1 MFTRSA
7 DQRCNWH
14 SLLGTLIVLSRI
26 GSAIAGAT
34 DPSILQTL
42 RAGHPRLMWD
52 ADTIRQVK
60 EDIESDPLAKGWEAN
75 LITQADAILKAPPV
89 ERVLIGPR
97 LLDKSRTA
105 LYRITT
111 LAGLYRLTG
120 DRRYADRAKKE
131 LLAVAAF
138 SDWHPPH
145 FLDVAEMTNAV
156 ALGYDW
162 LYDDLSPVERT
173 TLRRAIVSKGLEPG
187 LAIYAAK
194 SGWHTATYNWNQV
207 CNGGMTVGALAI
219 ADEEPDISAKVIAAG
234 RESIPR
240 AMAGFAPDGGWPE
253 GPGYWNYATQYN
265 VYYLAALRTAL
276 GTDFG
281 FDKSPGFADTGNFR
295 IQFEG
300 SSGHVFNFADAGAE
314 IGGAPQMFWLAR
326 TFNRPAYDAAE
337 RRDAAA
343 KPSIFNLIWF
353 NKQFSSPVAAAAL
366 NQEPASQWFKGV
378 QVAFLRA
385 GGAVDG
391 GDRNGPAVTFVG
403 FKGGNNKANHSH
415 LDLGTFVLDA
425 MGQRW
430 AISMGPDN
438 YNLPGY
444 FGKQRWDYYRLR
456 TEGQNTLTID
466 GKNQSLD
473 GQAQMVAFGDNP
485 DHPFAVADLSDGYRT
500 KCDHV
505 IRGIALDKSGQI
517 LVQDEIQ
524 AGKPVDIIWHFH
536 TDATV
541 KTSDT
546 TATLTQPAAG
556 GKGTVTLNARILSP
570 ADAKFDLLSASPP
583 PPQRP
588 APKTS
593 DLTIRLAEK
602 TEDARIVVVFST
614 SDAKSIKADVRPLAE
629 WAGQPAEK

>member
-1 MFTRSA
+1 M
-7 DQRCNWH
+7 
-14 SLLGTLIVLSRI
+14 VLSPI
-26 GSAIAGAT
+26 KPVIAAPS
-34 DPSILQTL
+34 DASILQTL
-42 RAGHPRLMWD
+42 RRGHPRLMWN
-52 ADTIRQVK
+52 ANTIKQVR
-60 EDIESDPLAKGWEAN
+60 EDIESDPVAKGWEQN
-75 LITQADAILKAPPV
+75 LIKQADAMLGAPPV

-120 DRRYADRAKKE
+120 DQRYADRAKKE

-138 SDWHPPH
+138 VDWHPPH

-162 LYDDLSPVERT
+162 LYDDLSAEERT
-173 TLRRAIVSKGLEPG
+173 SLREAIISKGLEPG
-187 LAIYAAK
+187 LAIYATR

-219 ADEEPDISAKVIAAG
+219 ADEEPGLCAKVIAAG

-265 VYYLAALRTAL
+265 VYYLAALQTAL

-281 FDKSPGFADTGNFR
+281 FDKTPGFADTGNFR

-300 SSGHVFNFADAGAE
+300 PSGQVFNFADAGAE
-314 IGGAPQMFWLAR
+314 VGNAPQMLWLAR
-326 TFNRPAYDAAE
+326 TFSRPAYDAAE
-337 RRDAAA
+337 RKDASA
-343 KPSIFNLIWF
+343 KPSIFDLIWF
-353 NKQFSSPVAAAAL
+353 NEQFSTPAAADAL
-366 NQEPASQWFKGV
+366 DHEPASQWFKGV

-385 GGAVDG
+385 GAAADG
-391 GDRNGPAVTFVG
+391 SDRNGPAVTFIG

-425 MGQRW
+425 MGRRW
-430 AISMGPDN
+430 AIGMGPDN

-444 FGKQRWDYYRLR
+444 FGKQRWEYYRLR
-456 TEGQNTLTID
+456 TEGQNTITID
-466 GKNQSLD
+466 GQNQALD
-473 GQAQMVAFGDNP
+473 AQSKIVAFGDNP
-485 DHPFAVADLSDGYRT
+485 DRPFAVADLSDAYRDRA
-500 KCDHV
+500 DHV
-505 IRGIALDKSGQI
+505 MRGIALDKSGQV
-517 LVQDEIQ
+517 LVQDEIE
-524 AGKPVDIIWHFH
+524 ASRPIDITWHLH
-536 TDATV
+536 TDAAV
-541 KTSDT
+541 KTSET
-546 TATLTQPAAG
+546 TAKLTQSAPG
-556 GKGTVTLNARILSP
+556 GKSTVTLNARILSP
-570 ADAKFDLLSASPP
+570 AGAKFDLLSANPP
-583 PPQRP
+583 PPQKP

-602 TEDARIVVVFST
+602 MNQTRIVVVFSK
-614 SDAKSIKADVRPLAE
+614 SDTKLITADVRPLAE
-629 WAGQPAEK
+629 WADPHADK